1 MQKFINLWLHRFRK
15 YTHIFKVYFYF
26 FRAYLKF
33 YFLKKNTKKNIVVII
48 LTQQFGDIVAG
59 EPLTRQV
66 REAHPN
72 DYILWIVKPVF
83 RELLEN
89 NPNLDGI
96 HEEFCPHQRK
106 LLIESGIFNIVYNLQ
121 FRNNSHCSTCDVY
134 VENPVADA
142 KNITIQNHYFQ
153 GNLLTIQQMIAGLPT
168 EDLPP
173 KLYFSDQNIAQVD
186 ALKLPQNFVVIH
198 CQSAQNS
205 RNWDSSK
212 WVALVDFIT
221 QNTDYQIVEIGLL
234 SSLNHNS
241 PKYTNF
247 CGKLSILET
256 AELIK
261 RAKLFIGV
269 DSGPAHLANAVGTY
283 GVIMIGKLENFT
295 NHIPYSGDYKS
306 GKNAT
311 IVRNIHG
318 ASADINVQVVINAI
332 MQTQLL
338 VIFN

>member
-15 YTHIFKVYFYF
+15 YTHVFKVYFHFYQ
-26 FRAYLKF
+26 AYLKF
-33 YFLKKNTKKNIVVII
+33 YFLKKHTKKSITVIV

-59 EPLTRQV
+59 EPLSRQV
-66 REAHPN
+66 RSAHPN
-72 DYILWIVKPVF
+72 DYIFWIVKPIF

-106 LLIESGIFNIVYNLQ
+106 LLIESGIFDKIYNLQ
-121 FRNNSHCSTCDVY
+121 FRNNSHCPTCNIY
-134 VENPVADA
+134 VENPEADI
-142 KNITIQNHYFQ
+142 KNITIHNYYFQ
-153 GNLLTIQQMIAGLPT
+153 GNLLTVQQKIAGLPT

-173 KLYFSDQNIAQVD
+173 KLYISDQNVATID
-186 ALKLPQNFVVIH
+186 ALKIPKNFVVIH

-205 RNWDSSK
+205 RNWDSTK
-212 WVALVDFIT
+212 WLALVSFIT
-221 QNTDYQIVEIGLL
+221 QNTDYQVVEVGLV
-234 SSLNHNS
+234 SSLNS
-241 PKYTNF
+241 DLSKYINL

-261 RAKLFIGV
+261 RAKLFVGV

-295 NHIPYSGDYKS
+295 QHIPYSGDYKS
-306 GKNAT
+306 GVNAT
-311 IVRNIHG
+311 IVRNLDG
-318 ASADINVQVVINAI
+318 ASADIDVQTVIDAI
-332 MQTQLL
+332 NQTKLL
-338 VIFN
+338 VD